1 MTRDVTRYVV
11 DADRPAV
18 SYGPSRHTEGDAWV
32 LSLSTGDER
41 LELVL
46 DERPMYDLWVE
57 ARGAPFPNPLSDR
70 DRAREDRLVRQL
82 VHAANDADEA
92 MLEDAL
98 EALGVGDV

>member
-1 MTRDVTRYVV
+1 MARDVARYVV

-18 SYGPSRHTEGDAWV
+18 SYGPSRHTDGEAWV

-41 LELVL
+41 VELVL

-57 ARGAPFPNPLSDR
+57 VRGAPWPDDDR
-70 DRAREDRLVRQL
+70 GHEDRLVRQL
-82 VHAANDADEA
+82 VHAANDADAE

-98 EALGVGDV
+98 EALGVGDVRD